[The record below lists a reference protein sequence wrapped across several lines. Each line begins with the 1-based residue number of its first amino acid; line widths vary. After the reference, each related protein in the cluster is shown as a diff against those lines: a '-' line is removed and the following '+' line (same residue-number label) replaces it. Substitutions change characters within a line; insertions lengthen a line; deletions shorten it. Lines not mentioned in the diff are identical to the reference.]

1 MKKSE
6 DSQCSYQLPEIEWK
20 TLMTGLSNSTL
31 LQVKS
36 SLQKELWR
44 YLDPDGNYLGM
55 ETDWKA
61 FTGLSSENEQI
72 SFGEILYL
80 DDIGQ
85 YSDEELFLRCMEIII
100 QTLMAIIQ
108 FTDGPEKRPCGLWG
122 SWESWSPCNESIKIR
137 KRVCN
142 KPSPT
147 AEDCIGRAF
156 SSSECTIG
164 KINSTLMPTTSSSG
178 DPISTP
184 TPTERACTQYEP
196 WSGCSVSCGI
206 GGIKR
211 RIIQCGSD
219 LKIEPEACS
228 AEVCTE
234 GKLGRKRKTTSI
246 ISTLMSTTSSSG
258 DPISSTTPTERTC
271 TQYEPWSGCS
281 VSCGIGGIKRRIL
294 QYGSDLKIESEEC
307 SSEVCTEVSS
317 ACGLRM
323 HMALLKLIDIYVQV
337 KFDQP
342 QHGLL
347 VNFMVFDHL
356 TRAAVEVS
364 PDLLPVSLAEPSG
377 PGSPWSFT
385 L

>member
-31 LQVKS
+31 LQ
-36 SLQKELWR
+36 
-44 YLDPDGNYLGM
+44 
-55 ETDWKA
+55 DWKA

-85 YSDEELFLRCMEIII
+85 YSDEEIVFTLYGNYYPNVDGNYSIHGWSDCTNQSQYVIIKCDNPS
-100 QTLMAIIQ
+100 QAYKGRACS
-108 FTDGPEKRPCGLWG
+108 FPEPEKRPCGLWG

-234 GKLGRKRKTTSI
+234 
-246 ISTLMSTTSSSG
+246 
-258 DPISSTTPTERTC
+258 D
-271 TQYEPWSGCS
+271 S
-281 VSCGIGGIKRRIL
+281 VGML
-294 QYGSDLKIESEEC
+294 L
-307 SSEVCTEVSS
+307 S
-317 ACGLRM
+317 ANPSFR
-323 HMALLKLIDIYVQV
+323 
-337 KFDQP
+337 
-342 QHGLL
+342 
-347 VNFMVFDHL
+347 FDHL
-356 TRAAVEVS
+356 NIR
-364 PDLLPVSLAEPSG
+364 DIDCKKLFNISLSK
-377 PGSPWSFT
+377 FR
-385 L
+385 